1 MRYIFPIQCITK
13 KGVTCMLLH
22 HRFID
27 TAKKFGDKM
36 YIVDR
41 TTNRRITYSR
51 ALIASLILSEKL
63 QKYDNGFIGIMVP
76 TSAGCILASLASLM
90 SGRVPVMI
98 NYSTMAA
105 QNCVFAQKKLAFKTI
120 LTSKALLEKIQC
132 PVVPGMVF
140 LEDLMESISV
150 LDKLGAAVRS
160 KLPAAMLKKTT
171 AQGSD
176 DDNLVILFTSGSEK
190 EPKAVQLSHKNITA
204 NLQSLEQVLEVS
216 DKDIML
222 GNLPMFHSFGQTA
235 HLWLPIYC
243 GMTVV
248 TYANPLDFKG
258 VNDAVRE
265 EKVTI
270 FAGTPSFFWGYV
282 GKSNPGDY
290 DTCRIILAG
299 ADKCPDALR
308 KVFMEKHNKVILEAY
323 GCTETAPG
331 LAVNTPS
338 HNRPGSV
345 GRMLPGVS
353 VRIENHENG
362 NECKPREIGKVLVK
376 GDNIMKGYF
385 DDFENTSLAFR
396 HGYYD
401 TGDMGWMDE
410 DGYLWH
416 VGRLKRFVKIGGEM
430 ISLIKVEDVLEKLL
444 SEDTKCCVVE
454 IPDQTKGA
462 KIVAAVTR
470 QINEKEILKKMGEQL
485 PNIALPKQF
494 VIIPELPQ
502 MGTGKIDFRTTT
514 NMVRDL
520 VQK

>member
-1 MRYIFPIQCITK
+1 
-13 KGVTCMLLH
+13 MLLH
-22 HRFID
+22 HRFIEI
-27 TAKKFGDKM
+27 AKKLGDKM
-36 YIVDR
+36 YIIDR

-63 QKYDNGFIGIMVP
+63 QKYDRGFIGIMVP
-76 TSAGCILASLASLM
+76 TSAGCILASLASLL

-105 QNCVFAQKKLAFKTI
+105 QNCQFAQNKLAFKTI
-120 LTSKALLEKIQC
+120 ITSKALLEKIQC
-132 PVVPGMVF
+132 PFVPGMIF
-140 LEDLMESISV
+140 LEDIMESISII
-150 LDKLGAAVRS
+150 DKLHAAIRS
-160 KLPAAMLKKTT
+160 KLPTAMLKRTV
-171 AQGSD
+171 AQGNE

-190 EPKAVQLSHKNITA
+190 EPKAVQLSHKNIST
-204 NLQSLEQVLEVS
+204 NVHSLEQVLEFN
-216 DKDIML
+216 DKDVML

-270 FAGTPSFFWGYV
+270 FAGTPSFFWGYL

-290 DTCRIILAG
+290 DSCKIILAG

-308 KVFMEKHNKVILEAY
+308 KAFYEKHNKVILEAY

-331 LAVNTPS
+331 LALNTPT

-353 VRIENHENG
+353 LRVENHETG
-362 NECKPREIGKVLVK
+362 NECKVRETGKILVK

-385 DDFENTSLAFR
+385 NDFENTSLAFR
-396 HGYYD
+396 NGWYD
-401 TGDMGWMDE
+401 TGDMGWVDE
-410 DGYLWH
+410 EGYLWH

-444 SEDTKCCVVE
+444 PENTKCCVVE

-462 KIVAAVTR
+462 KIVAAIT
-470 QINEKEILKKMGEQL
+470 QPINEKETLKKMSEHL

-494 VIIPELPQ
+494 VVIPELPQ

>member
-1 MRYIFPIQCITK
+1 
-13 KGVTCMLLH
+13 MLLH
-22 HRFID
+22 HKFIE
-27 TAKKFGDKM
+27 TAKKQGEKM

-41 TTNRRITYSR
+41 TTNRRITYSK
-51 ALIASLILSEKL
+51 ALIASLILSEKF
-63 QKYDNGFIGIMVP
+63 QKYDKGFIGVMVP
-76 TSAGCILASLASLM
+76 TSAGCILAALGALM

-105 QNCVFAQKKLAFKTI
+105 KNCEFAQRKCAFKTI
-120 LTSKALLEKIQC
+120 ITSKALLEKIQC

-140 LEDLMESISV
+140 LEDIMDSISI
-150 LDKLGAAVRS
+150 LDKLHAAVRS
-160 KLPAAMLKKTT
+160 KLPIGMLTKTT
-171 AQGSD
+171 AQGED

-190 EPKAVQLSHKNITA
+190 EPKAVQLSHKNISA
-204 NLQSLEQVLEVS
+204 NLRSLEQVLQVS

-235 HLWLPIYC
+235 HLWLPIWC

-282 GKSNPGDY
+282 SKSNPGDY

-308 KVFMEKHNKVILEAY
+308 KAFMEKHNKVILEAY

-331 LAVNTPS
+331 LALNTPS

-353 VRIENHENG
+353 LRIENHETG
-362 NECKPREIGKVLVK
+362 EEVGPRETGKILVK

-401 TGDMGWMDE
+401 TGDMGWQDE
-410 DGYLWH
+410 EGYLWH

-444 SEDTKCCVVE
+444 PPETKCCVVE
-454 IPDQTKGA
+454 IPDQKKGA
-462 KIVAAVTR
+462 KIVAAVTHV
-470 QINEKEILKKMGEQL
+470 IDEKDVLKKMSEHL

-494 VIIPELPQ
+494 VVIQDLPQ
-502 MGTGKIDFRTTT
+502 MGTGKIDFRSVT
-514 NMVRDL
+514 NLVRDL
-520 VQK
+520 VTASNNG

>member
-1 MRYIFPIQCITK
+1 
-13 KGVTCMLLH
+13 MLLH

-36 YIVDR
+36 YIIDR

-63 QKYDNGFIGIMVP
+63 QKYDKGFIGIMVP

-105 QNCVFAQKKLAFKTI
+105 QNCEFAQKKLAFKTI

-171 AQGSD
+171 AQGND

-204 NLQSLEQVLEVS
+204 NLNSLEQVLQIS

-290 DTCRIILAG
+290 ETCRIILAG

-308 KVFMEKHNKVILEAY
+308 KVFMDKHNKVILEAY
-323 GCTETAPG
+323 GCTETSPG
-331 LAVNTPS
+331 LALNTPD

-444 SEDTKCCVVE
+444 PEDTKCCVVE
-454 IPDQTKGA
+454 LPDQTKGA

-470 QINEKEILKKMGEQL
+470 QIDEKETLKKMGEQL

-502 MGTGKIDFRTTT
+502 MGTGKIDFRSTT

-520 VQK
+520 VMK

>member
-1 MRYIFPIQCITK
+1 
-13 KGVTCMLLH
+13 MLLH
-22 HRFID
+22 HRFIEV
-27 TAKKFGDKM
+27 AKQFSDKL

-41 TTNRRITYSR
+41 TLNRRIEYGK
-51 ALIASLILSEKL
+51 ALIATLILSEKL
-63 QKYDNGFIGIMVP
+63 QKYEKGFIGIMVP
-76 TSAGCILASLASLM
+76 TSAGCIMASLGALM

-105 QNCVFAQKKLAFKTI
+105 QNCEFAQQKLAFKTI
-120 LTSKALLEKIQC
+120 ITSKALLEKIQC

-140 LEDLMESISV
+140 IEDIMASITIV
-150 LDKLGAAVRS
+150 DKLHAAVRS
-160 KLPAAMLKKTT
+160 KLPAAILKKTV
-171 AQGSD
+171 AQGSP

-190 EPKAVQLSHKNITA
+190 EPKAVQLTHRNIAA
-204 NLQSLEQVLEVS
+204 NLQSLEQVLEFS
-216 DKDIML
+216 EKDIML

-235 HLWLPIYC
+235 HLWLPIWC

-270 FAGTPSFFWGYV
+270 FAGTPSFFWGYL
-282 GKSNPGDY
+282 GKSQKGDY

-308 KVFMEKHNKVILEAY
+308 KAFTEKHNKVILEAY

-331 LAVNTPS
+331 LALNTPT

-345 GRMLPGVS
+345 GRMLPGVFL
-353 VRIENHENG
+353 RIENYETG
-362 NECKPREIGKVLVK
+362 AECGVREVGKILVK

-385 DDFENTSLAFR
+385 DDFENNAKAFKN
-396 HGYYD
+396 GWYD
-401 TGDMGWMDE
+401 TGDMGWQDE
-410 DGYLWH
+410 EGYLWH

-444 SEDTKCCVVE
+444 PDETKCCVVE

-462 KIVAAVTR
+462 KIIAAITHP
-470 QINEKEILKKMGEQL
+470 IDEKETLKKMAEQL

-494 VIIPELPQ
+494 VIIPDLPQ
-502 MGTGKIDFRTTT
+502 MGSGKIDFRSTT
-514 NMVRDL
+514 NLVRSL
-520 VQK
+520 VSK

>member
-1 MRYIFPIQCITK
+1 
-13 KGVTCMLLH
+13 MLLH
-22 HRFID
+22 HRFIE

-36 YIVDR
+36 YIIDR

-63 QKYDNGFIGIMVP
+63 QKYDKGFIGIMVP

-105 QNCVFAQKKLAFKTI
+105 QNCEFAQKKLAFKTI
-120 LTSKALLEKIQC
+120 ITSKALLEKIQC
-132 PVVPGMVF
+132 PIVPGMVF
-140 LEDLMESISV
+140 LEDIMESIST

-160 KLPAAMLKKTT
+160 KFPAPLLKKTV
-171 AQGSD
+171 AQGND

-204 NLQSLEQVLEVS
+204 NLHSLEQVLQVS

-290 DTCRIILAG
+290 ESCRIILAG
-299 ADKCPDALR
+299 ADRCPDALR
-308 KVFMEKHNKVILEAY
+308 KVFMDKHNKVILEAY
-323 GCTETAPG
+323 GCTETSPG
-331 LAVNTPS
+331 LAVNTTA

-345 GRMLPGVS
+345 GRMLPGVTA
-353 VRIENHENG
+353 RIENYETG
-362 NECKPREIGKVLVK
+362 LECKVRETGKVLVK

-396 HGYYD
+396 NGYYD

-444 SEDTKCCVVE
+444 PPDTKCCVVE

-462 KIVAAVTR
+462 KIIVAVTR
-470 QINEKEILKKMGEQL
+470 QIDEKETLKKMSEHL

-494 VIIPELPQ
+494 VVIPELPQ

-520 VQK
+520 VMK

>member
-1 MRYIFPIQCITK
+1 
-13 KGVTCMLLH
+13 
-22 HRFID
+22 
-27 TAKKFGDKM
+27 M
-36 YIVDR
+36 YIIDR
-41 TTNRRITYSR
+41 TTNRRIPYSR
-51 ALIASLILSEKL
+51 ALIATLILSEKL
-63 QKYDNGFIGIMVP
+63 QAYESGFIGIMVP

-105 QNCVFAQKKLAFKTI
+105 QNCEFAQQKLDFKTI
-120 LTSKALLEKIQC
+120 ITSKALLEKIQC
-132 PVVPGMVF
+132 PVVPGMIF
-140 LEDLMESISV
+140 LEDIMESINIV
-150 LDKLGAAVRS
+150 DKLHAAIRS
-160 KLPAAMLKKTT
+160 KLPTSMLIKTV
-171 AQGSD
+171 AQGSM

-190 EPKAVQLSHKNITA
+190 EPKAVQLSHKNISA
-204 NLQSLEQVLEVS
+204 NLKSLEQVLEFS
-216 DKDIML
+216 DKDVML

-235 HLWLPIYC
+235 HLWLPIWC

-270 FAGTPSFFWGYV
+270 FAGTPSFFWGYL

-290 DTCRIILAG
+290 DSCRIILAG

-308 KVFMEKHNKVILEAY
+308 KAFSEKHNKVILEAY

-331 LAVNTPS
+331 LALNTPT

-353 VRIENHENG
+353 LRIENHETG
-362 NECKPREIGKVLVK
+362 AVCGIRETGKILVK
-376 GDNIMKGYF
+376 GDNVMKGYF

-396 HGYYD
+396 HGWYD
-401 TGDMGWMDE
+401 TGDMGWQDE

-444 SEDTKCCVVE
+444 PPDTKCCVVE
-454 IPDQTKGA
+454 IPDQKKGA
-462 KIVAAVTR
+462 KIVAAVTQ
-470 QINEKEILKKMGEQL
+470 QIDEKEILKKMSEQL
-485 PNIALPKQF
+485 PNIGLPKQF
-494 VIIPELPQ
+494 VVIPELPQ
-502 MGTGKIDFRTTT
+502 MGSGKIDFRSTT
-514 NMVRDL
+514 NLVREMVHH
-520 VQK
+520 KE